1 MVSFAY
7 KMAGRQC
14 RSGVL
19 GLAGSAPLG
28 GLANLSGVLLEEGL
42 CVDQCQEICGVLRGQ
57 DCGCLVTFVGEV
69 VIVECLLAYSAVPL
83 LW

>member
-1 MVSFAY
+1 
-7 KMAGRQC
+7 MAGKQC

-19 GLAGSAPLG
+19 GLVGFAPLG
-28 GLANLSGVLLEEGL
+28 GLADLSGAFLQECL
-42 CVDQCQEICGVLRGQ
+42 CIDQCQEICGVLWGQ

-69 VIVECLLAYSAVPL
+69 VVVKCLLAQSVVPL